1 MRSNGVSGSKSQE
14 KLQKRKQKICFH
26 GLSLTSFAF
35 PNCRGMNG
43 ADHLADG
50 HREAVLPECETGEA
64 DFKRPDVFNNVA
76 RREEA
81 TTVPDVQAAALKT
94 RRGLPALH
102 VPL

>member
-1 MRSNGVSGSKSQE
+1 
-14 KLQKRKQKICFH
+14 
-26 GLSLTSFAF
+26 
-35 PNCRGMNG
+35 MNG